1 MANISLAEALLAGGS
16 GLFKGLNAN
25 REKREADKR
34 YEDQVAY
41 QRSRQAVE
49 DQYNKLRL
57 DNEKIKNDA
66 YSKSVGNQATPEE
79 RKNSLDARLKSDAA
93 GRDLRKYLGL
103 LGSYTTLK
111 ASLGSQK
118 GMTERQR
125 ADILASQGREVGTM
139 ARSIASRMSDLQ
151 QGLDFLSP
159 EEQAKAIDEI
169 NSLREQKDAL
179 ESQVPE
185 LFQKATGVLDQYDPG
200 TAPPMPV
207 APGDGDGPDVEGAT
221 EDAIETPAPSGGVSP
236 AAPQM
241 MYRFGTGI
249 PIPQQTVGQALQP
262 QAAPP
267 QQTLGAAMAP
277 SDTAGVPREVLLGI
291 IQAATKLRPEQA
303 AGYVKAQLAKY
314 KAQTGAR

>member
-49 DQYNKLRL
+49 DQYNKMRL
-57 DNEKIKNDA
+57 ENEGIKNKA
-66 YSKSVGNQATPEE
+66 YRDSVSNQATPEE

-159 EEQAKAIDEI
+159 EEQAKAIEEI
-169 NSLREQKDAL
+169 GNLRQQKDAL

-185 LFQKATGVLDQYDPG
+185 LFQKATGVLDKYDPG

-207 APGDGDGPDVEGAT
+207 APGEDSGPDVPGAT
-221 EDAIETPAPSGGVSP
+221 DDAIETPAPQDQFAPDQFSG
-236 AAPQM
+236 A
-241 MYRFGTGI
+241 TL
-249 PIPQQTVGQALQP
+249 GQALQP

>member
-139 ARSIASRMSDLQ
+139 ARKVEGLHTVYHYLHQ
-151 QGLDFLSP
+151 QG
-159 EEQAKAIDEI
+159 
-169 NSLREQKDAL
+169 
-179 ESQVPE
+179 
-185 LFQKATGVLDQYDPG
+185 
-200 TAPPMPV
+200 
-207 APGDGDGPDVEGAT
+207 
-221 EDAIETPAPSGGVSP
+221 
-236 AAPQM
+236 
-241 MYRFGTGI
+241 
-249 PIPQQTVGQALQP
+249 
-262 QAAPP
+262 
-267 QQTLGAAMAP
+267 
-277 SDTAGVPREVLLGI
+277 
-291 IQAATKLRPEQA
+291 
-303 AGYVKAQLAKY
+303 
-314 KAQTGAR
+314 GARDARTRTRPSCPRP

>member
-25 REKREADKR
+25 RDKREADRR
-34 YEDQVAY
+34 YEDNVAY
-41 QRSRQAVE
+41 ERSRKAVE
-49 DQYNKLRL
+49 DQYNQMRL
-57 DNEKIKNDA
+57 ENEGIKNKA
-66 YSKSVGNQATPEE
+66 YRDSVLNQATPAE
-79 RKNSLDARLKSDAA
+79 RKNALEKRLSSDAA
-93 GRDLRKYLGL
+93 GRELRKYLGL

-111 ASLGSQK
+111 AALGSQK

-159 EEQAKAIDEI
+159 EEQAKAIEEI
-169 NSLREQKDAL
+169 GNLRQQKDAL

-185 LFQKATGVLDQYDPG
+185 LFQKATGVLDSYNPG

-207 APGDGDGPDVEGAT
+207 APGDGDGRDVEGAT
-221 EDAIETPAPSGGVSP
+221 EDAIETPAIQDQLPPDQFSG
-236 AAPQM
+236 A
-241 MYRFGTGI
+241 TL
-249 PIPQQTVGQALQP
+249 GQAMQS

-267 QQTLGAAMAP
+267 QHTLGAALAP
-277 SDTAGVPREVLLGI
+277 SDTTGVPSEVVLGI
-291 IQAATKLRPEQA
+291 MQRAAKLRPDQA

-314 KAQTGAR
+314 KAMTGAR